1 MQQASATKQD
11 EQQSSEDG
19 KLLYRMPSV
28 EEGAKAWELVRDSG
42 VLDLNSAYSYLM
54 LFDLFRDTCCVAV
67 EEGELVGFVS
77 AFRKP
82 TETSTLFVWQI
93 GVSAKMRG
101 RGVGKALIRQLL
113 QRVGTANVQYIEAT
127 ISPGNMPSSKLFQS
141 VADELGAECAIRDYY
156 SSELFPGDGHHDD
169 ERLYRIGP
177 FRLQETTWKQSLEEA
192 GK

>member
-11 EQQSSEDG
+11 EQESSEDG
-19 KLLYRMPSV
+19 KLLYRKPSV
-28 EEGAKAWELVRDSG
+28 EEGAKAWELVKDSG

-67 EEGELVGFVS
+67 EGGELVGFVS

-82 TETSTLFVWQI
+82 SEPAALFVWQI

-101 RGVGKALIRQLL
+101 RGVGKELLKQLL
-113 QRVGTANVQYIEAT
+113 QREAYADIQYVEAT
-127 ISPGNMPSSKLFQS
+127 ISPGNVPSSKLFRS
-141 VADELGAECAIRDYY
+141 MAGELGAECDIRDYY
-156 SSELFPGDGHHDD
+156 ASELFPGDGHHDD

-177 FRLQETTWKQSLEEA
+177 FRLHETTWRLQLEEA
-192 GK
+192 GE